1 MSTEAAHTK
10 DAPGKD
16 KEVNIIVNGRPKK
29 VPNKDISFEEVVALA
44 FNPVPP
50 NAFFTVTYSHGN
62 NGGSLLPG
70 KTVPVQ
76 NGMKFDVTETG
87 QS

>member
-1 MSTEAAHTK
+1 MSAPQEK
-10 DAPGKD
+10 DI
-16 KEVNIIVNGRPKK
+16 NIIVNGRPKK
-29 VPNKDISFEEVVALA
+29 VPARDISFDEVVALA

-50 NAFFTVTYSHGN
+50 NAFFTVTWSHGN
-62 NGGSLLPG
+62 NGGSLVAG

>member
-1 MSTEAAHTK
+1 MS
-10 DAPGKD
+10 APQD
-16 KEVNIIVNGRPKK
+16 KEINIIVNGRPKK
-29 VPNKDISFEEVVALA
+29 VPDHPISFEEVVALA

-50 NAFFTVTYSHGN
+50 TAIFTVTYSHGN
-62 NGGSLLPG
+62 TGGTLLPG
-70 KTVPVQ
+70 QTVPIR

>member
-1 MSTEAAHTK
+1 MSDSHEGAREDHGRGEA
-10 DAPGKD
+10 
-16 KEVNIIVNGRPKK
+16 NIIVNGRPRK
-29 VPNKDISFEEVVALA
+29 VQPGTISFEQVVALA
-44 FNPVPP
+44 FNPAPP
-50 NAFFTVTYSHGN
+50 NSFFTVTYSHGN
-62 NGGSLLPG
+62 TGGSLTPG

>member
-1 MSTEAAHTK
+1 MMSEQN
-10 DAPGKD
+10 
-16 KEVNIIVNGRPKK
+16 EINIIVNGRPKK
-29 VPNKDISFEEVVALA
+29 VAGPTISFDHVVALA

-50 NAFFTVTYSHGN
+50 NAFFTVTWSHGN
-62 NGGSLLPG
+62 QGGSLTPD
-70 KTVPVQ
+70 KSVAIQ

>member
-1 MSTEAAHTK
+1 MGDSHENK
-10 DAPGKD
+10 GQGPSD
-16 KEVNIIVNGRPKK
+16 EVTIIVNGRPKK
-29 VPNKDISFEEVVALA
+29 VNQTIISFDQVVALA

-50 NAFFTVTYSHGN
+50 NAFFTVTWSHGHE
-62 NGGSLLPG
+62 GGSLTQG
-70 KTVPVQ
+70 NSVPTR

>member
-1 MSTEAAHTK
+1 MSASQE
-10 DAPGKD
+10 
-16 KEVNIIVNGRPKK
+16 KELTIIVNGRPKK
-29 VPNKDISFEEVVALA
+29 VAGPEISFEQVVALA
-44 FNPVPP
+44 FDPVPP

-62 NGGSLLPG
+62 TGGSLTPG
-70 KTVPVQ
+70 KSVPVQ

>member
-1 MSTEAAHTK
+1 MSEA
-10 DAPGKD
+10 
-16 KEVNIIVNGRPKK
+16 KEKEINIIVNGRPRK
-29 VPNKDISFEEVVALA
+29 VADKDISFEEVVALA

-50 NAFFTVTYSHGN
+50 NSFFTVTYSHGN
-62 NGGSLLPG
+62 QGGSLVPG
-70 KTVPVQ
+70 QTVTPR

>member
-1 MSTEAAHTK
+1 MNNPHEHET
-10 DAPGKD
+10 
-16 KEVNIIVNGRPKK
+16 NIIVNGRPKK
-29 VPNKDISFEEVVALA
+29 VNQTNITFEEVVALA
-44 FNPVPP
+44 FSPVPP

-62 NGGSLLPG
+62 KGGSLTAG
-70 KTVPVQ
+70 KSVEIR

>member
-1 MSTEAAHTK
+1 MS
-10 DAPGKD
+10 APQD
-16 KEVNIIVNGRPKK
+16 KEINIIVNGRPKK
-29 VPNKDISFEEVVALA
+29 VPDRDISYDDLVALA

-50 NAFFTVTYSHGN
+50 NAYFTVTWSHGN
-62 NGGSLLPG
+62 QGGTVQPG
-70 KTVPVQ
+70 QTVPIR

>member
-1 MSTEAAHTK
+1 MSPTHEF
-10 DAPGKD
+10 
-16 KEVNIIVNGRPKK
+16 NIIVNGRPKK
-29 VPNKDISFEEVVALA
+29 VPGPTISFEEVVALA

-50 NAFFTVTYSHGN
+50 NAFFTVTWSHGN
-62 NGGSLLPG
+62 DGGSLTPG
-70 KTVPVQ
+70 KRVDVQ

>member
-1 MSTEAAHTK
+1 MSASHE
-10 DAPGKD
+10 
-16 KEVNIIVNGRPKK
+16 KEINIIVNGRPKK
-29 VPNKDISFEEVVALA
+29 VTQTVISFEEVVGLA
-44 FNPVPP
+44 FNPVPA

-62 NGGSLLPG
+62 QGGSLTAG
-70 KTVPVQ
+70 NKVAIQ

>member
-1 MSTEAAHTK
+1 MSEAH
-10 DAPGKD
+10 GNKD

-29 VPNKDISFEEVVALA
+29 VPDQPISFEEVVALA
-44 FNPVPP
+44 FNPAPP
-50 NAFFTVTYSHGN
+50 NAFFTVTWSHGN
-62 NGGSLLPG
+62 DGGSLTAG
-70 KTVPVQ
+70 HTVPVR

>member
-1 MSTEAAHTK
+1 MNDT
-10 DAPGKD
+10 
-16 KEVNIIVNGRPKK
+16 NIIVNGRPKK
-29 VPNKDISFEEVVALA
+29 FPGTDISFQQVVSLA

-50 NAFFTVTYSHGN
+50 NAFFTVTWSHGN
-62 NGGSLLPG
+62 RAGSLTAG
-70 KTVPVQ
+70 NSVPIE